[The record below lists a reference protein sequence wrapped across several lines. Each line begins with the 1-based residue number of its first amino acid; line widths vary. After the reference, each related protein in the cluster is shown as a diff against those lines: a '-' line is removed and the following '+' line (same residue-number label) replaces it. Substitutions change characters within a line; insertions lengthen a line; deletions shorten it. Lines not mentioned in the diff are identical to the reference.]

1 MGKGDAT
8 IFPAATLAVLV
19 VLALAAPAQGAV
31 RLQKVA
37 DFDAPVYVTH
47 APGDYSRLYVVEKA
61 GTIRVVRNGAKL
73 GPAFA
78 DLSSL
83 VDDASERGLL
93 SIAFAPDFA
102 RSRLVYA
109 YYTDNQGDIHV
120 DELSAPGAEGT
131 DPSYRR
137 VTIEIPHT
145 AAANHNGG
153 TAAFGPD
160 GMLYL
165 APGDGGSGQSGNA
178 QNTGSLLG
186 KVLRIQPIPGGGYRV
201 PAGNPFGNAVWSYGL
216 RNPFRFSID
225 RATGDLVI
233 GDVGAGATEEIDFA
247 PASTSRGRG
256 WNYGWDPCEGSFAQG
271 STSTPCPLAG
281 AVGPVL
287 DRFQPDWTTI
297 NAGVVVRDRSLPSL
311 FGRFMYGDTNGGQLH
326 SAVLRRPRV
335 TDDRREGISLAGV
348 AGFGEDAAGCVY
360 AASLNGGVHRFVET
374 STQVPCPASPA
385 SADRTAPRMRWRL
398 PRRQRVRRNRG
409 TIAYARCDER
419 CTVSMSGRLRI
430 GKRSYKLRTTR
441 RSVGP
446 NRRLKL
452 RVRLTRRASRAL
464 RRALRQRRRARV
476 GVGLRA
482 RDTAG
487 NPTRLVRRTV
497 RVRR

>member
-1 MGKGDAT
+1 
-8 IFPAATLAVLV
+8 
-19 VLALAAPAQGAV
+19 
-31 RLQKVA
+31 
-37 DFDAPVYVTH
+37 
-47 APGDYSRLYVVEKA
+47 
-61 GTIRVVRNGAKL
+61 VVRNGAKL

-83 VDDASERGLL
+83 VDGSGERGLL

-120 DELSAPGAEGT
+120 DELRAPTADAT

-137 VTIEIPHT
+137 VTIEIAHT

-160 GMLYL
+160 GLLYL
-165 APGDGGSGQSGNA
+165 APGDGGAGQSANA
-178 QNTGSLLG
+178 QNTSSLLG
-186 KVLRIQPIPGGGYRV
+186 KVLRIQPVPGGGYRV

-233 GDVGAGATEEIDFA
+233 GDVGASSTEEIDFA

-256 WNYGWDPCEGSFAQG
+256 WNYGWDPCEGSYAQG

-311 FGRFMYGDTNGGQLH
+311 FGRFVYGDTGGGQLH

-335 TDDRREGISLAGV
+335 TDDRREGFSLAGV

-360 AASLNGGVHRFVET
+360 AASLSGGVHRLVET
-374 STQVPCPASPA
+374 STQVPCPAPA
-385 SADRTAPRMRWRL
+385 VSADRTAPRMRWRI
-398 PRRQRVRRNRG
+398 PRRQRVRKRRG
-409 TIAYARCDER
+409 AIAYARCNER
-419 CTVSMSGRLRI
+419 CAVSMSGRLVI
-430 GKRSYKLRTTR
+430 GKRSYKLRKAR
-441 RSVGP
+441 KSVRA
-446 NRRLKL
+446 NRRLTV

-476 GVGLRA
+476 RVAVRA